1 MATKTAI
8 KGHALKADGAAFDEN
23 ANRID
28 PSTAGGD
35 GSALC
40 QCGALSPIATSRK
53 ARIDWHK
60 EHKADAAAEAE
71 APALDLEPEDEA
83 PAEAPAEA
91 PVEAPADPD
100 TPARKVEFPHAKK
113 WWKALGKDGAQLL
126 LSDFPVTVDFDDK
139 ERVLHL
145 SGADDVTDSAAD
157 FLDYAWTLALQEFEQ
172 WKRSDAV
179 YEARGL
185 VTKDTYKQS
194 RDRLKAQEDFL
205 RSFCLDHEELQRVFL
220 EK

>member
-60 EHKADAAAEAE
+60 EHKADAAAAEAE
-71 APALDLEPEDEA
+71 APALDLEPED
-83 PAEAPAEA
+83 EA

-113 WWKALGKDGAQLL
+113 WWKALGKDGALLL

-157 FLDYAWTLALQEFEQ
+157 FLDYAWTLALQEFKQ

>member
-28 PSTAGGD
+28 PDTAGGD

-83 PAEAPAEA
+83 PAEAPDEA
-91 PVEAPADPD
+91 GE
-100 TPARKVEFPHAKK
+100 ARKVEFPHAKK
-113 WWKALGKDGAQLL
+113 WWKALGKDGALLL

-139 ERVLHL
+139 ERVLVP
-145 SGADDVTDSAAD
+145 SGGRWSSIGNTMLAHRYSAGNGPG
-157 FLDYAWTLALQEFEQ
+157 WE
-172 WKRSDAV
+172 R
-179 YEARGL
+179 
-185 VTKDTYKQS
+185 
-194 RDRLKAQEDFL
+194 
-205 RSFCLDHEELQRVFL
+205 
-220 EK
+220 

>member
-8 KGHALKADGAAFDEN
+8 KGHALKADGAAFDAD

-28 PSTAGGD
+28 PDTAGGD

-53 ARIDWHK
+53 ARIGWHK

-71 APALDLEPEDEA
+71 APALDLEVEA

-91 PVEAPADPD
+91 GE
-100 TPARKVEFPHAKK
+100 ARKVTFPHAKK

-145 SGADDVTDSAAD
+145 SGDDAVTDSAAD
-157 FLDYAWTLALQEFEQ
+157 FLDYAWALALQEFKQ
-172 WKRSDAV
+172 WKKGDAV

-185 VTKDTYKQS
+185 VTKDSYKQS
-194 RDRLKAQEDFL
+194 RERLAAQEDYL
-205 RSFCLDHEELQRVFL
+205 RSFCLDHEELQRVYF

>member
-28 PSTAGGD
+28 PDTAGGD

-53 ARIDWHK
+53 ARIGWHK

-71 APALDLEPEDEA
+71 APALDLEVEA

-91 PVEAPADPD
+91 GE
-100 TPARKVEFPHAKK
+100 ARKVAFPHAKK

-145 SGADDVTDSAAD
+145 SGDDAVTASAAD
-157 FLDYAWTLALQEFEQ
+157 FLDYAWALALQEFKQ

-185 VTKDTYKQS
+185 VTKDTYKES

-205 RSFCLDHEELQRVFL
+205 RSFCLDHEELQRVFF
-220 EK
+220 ES

>member
-83 PAEAPAEA
+83 PAEAPDEA
-91 PVEAPADPD
+91 GE
-100 TPARKVEFPHAKK
+100 ARKVEFPHAKK
-113 WWKALGKDGAQLL
+113 WWKALGKDGALLL

-145 SGADDVTDSAAD
+145 CGDGDVTASAED
-157 FLDYAWTLALQEFEQ
+157 FLDYAWALALQEFKQ

-185 VTKDTYKQS
+185 VTKDTYKES

-205 RSFCLDHEELQRVFL
+205 RSFCLDHEELQRVFF